1 MRAATVGSKRREGMA
16 IPVECVNKTDRYDP
30 HERIRNIGGRNADG
44 ARWKLSQ
51 EDAIAGIENGKWAFY
66 VSVNGQAVA
75 VIVATRLGRK
85 YLKTMADGEQPN
97 NLLSLPEC
105 P

>member
-1 MRAATVGSKRREGMA
+1 MA
-16 IPVECVNKTDRYDP
+16 IRVECINKTDRYDP
-30 HERIRNIGGRNADG
+30 QERIQNIGGRNPDG
-44 ARWKLSQ
+44 APWKLSQ
-51 EDAIAGIENGKWAFY
+51 EAAIAGIESGKWDFY

-85 YLKTMADGEQPN
+85 YLKTVADGEQPN